1 MSNKIEFPKLK
12 LEELIEEYNKN
23 KETLELEIVYGGK
36 INERGL
42 KK

>member
-23 KETLELEIVYGGK
+23 KLLFRIGNSIWWK
-36 INERGL
+36 N
-42 KK
+42 

>member
-23 KETLELEIVYGGK
+23 KESFRIGNSIWWK
-36 INERGL
+36 N
-42 KK
+42 